1 MNKDFQGGYLDIVFA
16 HRNKTYGA
24 YELRKNYDKRM
35 LLSGLLMC
43 SFVLLFVGWN
53 AFKKEG
59 SIDFDN
65 TTNVPRRDTVIIR
78 TVALPKAQEIP
89 KPQET
94 VAHAG
99 RTAKTEHFATTK
111 VVKDNDVDKHKIKPV
126 SDDALAGPVNN
137 SGLSGGKAIALD
149 NSIHDGTDEP
159 GSNLSKKGNTGPANP
174 PSNNDPMTFVSE
186 KPLFPGGETAM
197 RKFLS
202 DNLIYPMQAR
212 RDEVSGTVHV
222 SFVVNTDGS
231 IVDVKLVR
239 GVGSGCSE
247 EALRVVRSMP
257 KWKAGRH
264 NGHAVRV
271 KMTIPVKFVLG
282 A

>member
-1 MNKDFQGGYLDIVFA
+1 MNKDFQGGYLDIIFA
-16 HRNKTYGA
+16 YRNKTYGA

-35 LLSGLLMC
+35 LFSGLLMC

-53 AFKKEG
+53 AFRNEG

-65 TTNVPRRDTVIIR
+65 TTSTPRRDTVTIR
-78 TVALPKAQEIP
+78 TVELPKAKAVP
-89 KPQET
+89 KQQVD
-94 VAHAG
+94 VAHQG
-99 RTAKTEHFATTK
+99 RTAKTDQFTTTK
-111 VVKDNDVDKHKIKPV
+111 VVKDNDVDKPQLKPV

-137 SGLSGGKAIALD
+137 AGLSGGKAIALD
-149 NSIHDGTDEP
+149 HSVQDGTDDP
-159 GSNLSKKGNTGPANP
+159 AANLSKKGN
-174 PSNNDPMTFVSE
+174 NDPVDRPTDNEPMTFVSE
-186 KPLFPGGETAM
+186 KPIFPGGEAAL
-197 RKFLS
+197 RKYLAA
-202 DNLIYPMQAR
+202 NLVYPIQAR
-212 RDEVSGTVHV
+212 RDEVSGSVQV

-231 IVDVKLVR
+231 IVDVKIIR

-247 EALRVVRSMP
+247 EALRVVKSMP

>member
-1 MNKDFQGGYLDIVFA
+1 MNKEFQGGYLEVIFA

-43 SFVLLFVGWN
+43 SFVLLFVGWS
-53 AFKKEG
+53 AFKKDSETEW
-59 SIDFDN
+59 S
-65 TTNVPRRDTVIIR
+65 TQDTSPDLGPVVFTPVEI
-78 TVALPKAQEIP
+78 PKPKEMP

-99 RTAKTEHFATTK
+99 RTAKTEHFAITK
-111 VVKDNDVDKHKIKPV
+111 VVKDNEVDKPQLKPV
-126 SDDALAGPVNN
+126 SDDALAGPVHN
-137 SGLSGGKAIALD
+137 SGLSGGNAIALD
-149 NSIHDGTDEP
+149 NSVQDGTNEP
-159 GSNLSKKGNTGPANP
+159 GSNLSKKGNTDPANP
-174 PSNNDPMTFVSE
+174 PSNNEPMSVVSE
-186 KPLFPGGETAM
+186 KPAFPGGEAAM
-197 RKFLS
+197 RKFLA
-202 DNLIYPMQAR
+202 DNLIYPLQAR
-212 RDEVSGTVHV
+212 RDDISGTVHV

-231 IVDVKLVR
+231 IVDVKVIR
-239 GVGSGCSE
+239 GVSSGCSE
-247 EALRVVRSMP
+247 EALRVVKSMP

-282 A
+282 G

>member
-1 MNKDFQGGYLDIVFA
+1 MNKELQGGYLEIIFA

-24 YELRKNYDKRM
+24 YALRKNYDKRM

-59 SIDFDN
+59 SIDFGN
-65 TTNVPRRDTVIIR
+65 SATVPRNDTITIR
-78 TVALPKAQEIP
+78 TVEIP
-89 KPQET
+89 KPKELPKQQQQ

-111 VVKDNDVDKHKIKPV
+111 VVKDNDVDKPQLKPV

-137 SGLSGGKAIALD
+137 SGLSGGNAIALD
-149 NSIHDGTDEP
+149 NSVQDGTGEP
-159 GSNLSKKGNTGPANP
+159 GNNLSKKGNTDPVNP
-174 PSNNDPMTFVSE
+174 PSDNEPMTFVSE
-186 KPLFPGGETAM
+186 KPIFPGGEAAM
-197 RKFLS
+197 RKYLM
-202 DNLIYPMQAR
+202 DNLVYPAQALR
-212 RDEVSGTVHV
+212 NEVSGSVQV

-231 IVDVKLVR
+231 IVDVKVIR

-247 EALRVVRSMP
+247 EALRVVKSMP